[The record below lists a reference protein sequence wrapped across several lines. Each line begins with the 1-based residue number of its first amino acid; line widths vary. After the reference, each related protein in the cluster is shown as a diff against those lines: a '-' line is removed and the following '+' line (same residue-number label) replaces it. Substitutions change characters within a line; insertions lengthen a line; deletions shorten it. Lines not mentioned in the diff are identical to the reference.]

1 LAAYDDSSHDVTSAE
16 HHDSRSS
23 IHSSISDQQYLLLAG
38 SVFIIAA
45 CSLIYELLISSLST
59 YLLGSSVIHYS
70 LTIGL
75 FLFFMGIGAWFAQNI
90 LRQLIPIFVVVEIAI
105 GFIGGF
111 SALGLLSAYAWTEYY
126 YPAMILI
133 TGF

>member
-1 LAAYDDSSHDVTSAE
+1 LNTENVATTVASGVDTEHVIGDSQFV
-16 HHDSRSS
+16 
-23 IHSSISDQQYLLLAG
+23 LLAG

-75 FLFFMGIGAWFAQNI
+75 FLFFMGVGAWMAQSVT
-90 LRQLIPIFVVVEIAI
+90 RHLIPAFVSIEIAI
-105 GFIGGF
+105 GAVGGV
-111 SALGLLSAYAWTEYY
+111 SAVNPDS
-126 YPAMILI
+126 
-133 TGF
+133 

>member
-1 LAAYDDSSHDVTSAE
+1 MSHSAGDGVSPKPADQNSE
-16 HHDSRSS
+16 FKNIRAQDSRAPDSLADREAV
-23 IHSSISDQQYLLLAG
+23 DQPVIGDSQFLLLAG

-75 FLFFMGIGAWFAQNI
+75 FLFFMGIGAWMAQSVTHH
-90 LRQLIPIFVVVEIAI
+90 LIPVFV
-105 GFIGGF
+105 
-111 SALGLLSAYAWTEYY
+111 LS
-126 YPAMILI
+126 LI
-133 TGF
+133 HI